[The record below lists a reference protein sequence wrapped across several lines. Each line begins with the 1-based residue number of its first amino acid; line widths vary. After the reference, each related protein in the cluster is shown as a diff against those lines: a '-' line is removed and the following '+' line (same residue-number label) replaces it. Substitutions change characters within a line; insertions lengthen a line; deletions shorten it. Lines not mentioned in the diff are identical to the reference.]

1 MDKESNYEANALIS
15 KDKALEMLFVD
26 EETKLSTLN
35 CFDEYGNYLFPT
47 DFVVDT
53 PNTAVGTP
61 LGFSVIRELKKA

>member
-15 KDKALEMLFVD
+15 KDKALEMLFVT
-26 EETKLSTLN
+26 EETKLSTFN